1 MGHKRSAKQSD
12 APEAVAASLP
22 GFAARL
28 AQHGEAFMQM
38 FDNSEQE
45 ATRAPKRAKL
55 AAAIIPTSIPSSPRN
70 VSHSSKNTPGLVS
83 EGPKDVLAD
92 IWLDGKQAS
101 KKRPRDHLSPA
112 KPTPLQPSP
121 ADASAMKAERKRF
134 MSGKTSDVH
143 RAATPQQQPKRQQKQ
158 QSAEDGSSTKPSRG
172 DFLTMQREVQMLGAE
187 ALDRKQR
194 KQFDAWQL
202 QTVKAVPQKP
212 GRVSA
217 AIGKGMAKKQA
228 ERQQKAKEEAIA
240 SGMLTLK
247 GSGKQK
253 RRSDA
258 DKGLAEDGGL
268 FKGGMLRVKG
278 ALGKDMEK
286 KRKKGSTS
294 HKRAFSSGKI
304 GNLDGNS
311 QKAWNVA
318 KTQNKKVT
326 GPRKK
331 K

>member
-1 MGHKRSAKQSD
+1 MCSVVMMLMALCC
-12 APEAVAASLP
+12 VA
-22 GFAARL
+22 G
-28 AQHGEAFMQM
+28 
-38 FDNSEQE
+38 
-45 ATRAPKRAKL
+45 
-55 AAAIIPTSIPSSPRN
+55 I
-70 VSHSSKNTPGLVS
+70 
-83 EGPKDVLAD
+83 
-92 IWLDGKQAS
+92 
-101 KKRPRDHLSPA
+101 
-112 KPTPLQPSP
+112 
-121 ADASAMKAERKRF
+121 
-134 MSGKTSDVH
+134 
-143 RAATPQQQPKRQQKQ
+143 
-158 QSAEDGSSTKPSRG
+158 
-172 DFLTMQREVQMLGAE
+172 
-187 ALDRKQR
+187 
-194 KQFDAWQL
+194 
-202 QTVKAVPQKP
+202 
-212 GRVSA
+212 
-217 AIGKGMAKKQA
+217 AKKQA

-286 KRKKGSTS
+286 KRKKGSIS

-318 KTQNKKVT
+318 KTQNKKMT

-331 K
+331 RQ

>member
-1 MGHKRSAKQSD
+1 MGHKPSARQSV
-12 APEAVAASLP
+12 APEVVAASLTDL
-22 GFAARL
+22 AARL
-28 AQHGEAFMQM
+28 TQHGEAFMQM

-45 ATRAPKRAKL
+45 ASRAPKRAKL
-55 AAAIIPTSIPSSPRN
+55 TAAVIPTSIPSSPRK
-70 VSHSSKNTPGLVS
+70 VSQNTPGLVS
-83 EGPKDVLAD
+83 EGAKDILAD
-92 IWLDGKQAS
+92 IWSDGKQVS

-134 MSGKTSDVH
+134 MSGKASDVH
-143 RAATPQQQPKRQQKQ
+143 RAATPQQPPKRQQKQ
-158 QSAEDGSSTKPSRG
+158 QSAEDGSSSKPSRG
-172 DFLTMQREVQMLGAE
+172 DFLTMQREVQMFGAQ

-202 QTVKAVPQKP
+202 QTVGAVPQKP

-217 AIGKGMAKKQA
+217 AIGKGIAKKQA

-253 RRSDA
+253 RRSDT

-318 KTQNKKVT
+318 KTQNKKMT
-326 GPRKK
+326 IPRKK
-331 K
+331 KQ